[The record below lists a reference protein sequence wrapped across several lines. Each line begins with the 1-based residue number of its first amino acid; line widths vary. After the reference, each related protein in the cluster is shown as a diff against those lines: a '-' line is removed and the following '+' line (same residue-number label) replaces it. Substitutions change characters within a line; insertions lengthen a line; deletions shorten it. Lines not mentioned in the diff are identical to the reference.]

1 MNPQEN
7 VPSHPNLAFDAF
19 IGRLKSQTLKRLAF
33 THQSVFYHAV
43 LGAKHYTTWALFD
56 SYSKIILYSNLL

>member
-43 LGAKHYTTWALFD
+43 LGAKHYTT
-56 SYSKIILYSNLL
+56 